1 MMGIETISH
10 LSSDI
15 EDDFKKLRNETVLFT
30 NGLMMIFGVIIL
42 AGVPWYPQ
50 PTWAVL
56 TAFGL
61 FGLAALLW
69 PQRQNFILS
78 ATLQILGF
86 LAAMGIV
93 LVFGQITAV
102 LFLIPLLVGI
112 TLIMFDILP
121 GSLLAVII
129 SLVVIFLPPAFV
141 PQTAYIKPILL
152 IAIWGMFGIV
162 WLVLRPLLIA
172 IERAWNGY
180 ERSLD
185 LLKQS
190 QDLQIKLFETLEDL
204 SKANEQLT
212 RLNQVAHSLRQI
224 AEQERQAKEQFVANV
239 SHELR
244 TPLNMIIGFCENILQ
259 APESYDE
266 PIPQT
271 LMADME
277 VVLRNGLQLS
287 NLIDDVLDLSQV
299 DAGQVAL
306 SKERS
311 SLEELIEE
319 AVIAVRPLYQSKNLS
334 ITMDIPADLPAITC
348 DRTRIREVILN
359 LLSNAGRFTEKGG
372 VWVKARQVDKNLIV
386 SVKDTGPGIARHDQ
400 ELIFKPFK
408 QLELGMQRRHGGTG
422 LGLSISK
429 SFVELHNGKMWI
441 ESEPGQ
447 GATFLFRLPIE
458 ELEAMDTE
466 NVTRWFNPYHPYE
479 KRERPIQFKP
489 SRVLPRLVVVEPGNV
504 LQKLLKRYLSGFEI
518 NAFPDLETA
527 VSDLELVPAQ
537 ALLVNDLHLERS
549 ISDLHRRELPYNIPA
564 ICCFIPGVEEASRSF
579 GVRDYLIKPI
589 SRQAIFEAL
598 EKLETPVKNILI
610 VDDDTD
616 ALQLFR
622 RILVTSGKG
631 YQVFRAMNG
640 RQGLEILRKEAIDVI
655 LLDLVMPEMN
665 GFEFLE
671 EKSRDQLLSSL
682 PVILIS
688 ARDPQGHPIA
698 SDVVAVT
705 RSAGLSTPNI
715 MACIEAFIS
724 ILTPHG
730 PPVDSKAPDTASG

>member
-1 MMGIETISH
+1 MEIETISRM
-10 LSSDI
+10 SSEI
-15 EDDFKKLRNETVLFT
+15 EDTFNKLRHETLLYIDGF
-30 NGLMMIFGVIIL
+30 LVII
-42 AGVPWYPQ
+42 GVLLLSGIPEYRE
-50 PTWAVL
+50 PTWAFL

-61 FGLAALLW
+61 FGLTTLIWLLK
-69 PQRQNFILS
+69 RNFLLS
-78 ATLQILGF
+78 ALLQILGLLF
-86 LAAMGIV
+86 TISIV
-93 LVFGQITAV
+93 LVLGHIPTV
-102 LFLIPLLVGI
+102 LFLLPLLVGI
-112 TLIMFDILP
+112 TLVMF
-121 GSLLAVII
+121 GNMTGAFLAVAI
-129 SLVVIFLPPAFV
+129 SIVVFFLPPVFV
-141 PQTAYIKPILL
+141 PQVSYVKTII
-152 IAIWGMFGIV
+152 IFGIWGIYGIL

-172 IERAWNGY
+172 VERAWNGY

-185 LLKQS
+185 FMKQS
-190 QDLQIKLFETLEDL
+190 QDLQVKLSQTLEDL
-204 SKANEQLT
+204 SGANEQLT
-212 RLNQVAHSLRQI
+212 RLNKVAHSLRQI
-224 AEQERQAKEQFVANV
+224 AEEERHTKEQFVANV

-277 VVLRNGLQLS
+277 VVLRNGFQLS
-287 NLIDDVLDLSQV
+287 QLIDDVLDLSQV

-306 SKERS
+306 SKES
-311 SLEELIEE
+311 SSIKDLVEE

-334 ITMDIPADLPAITC
+334 LTVEIPADLPAINC

-372 VWVKARQVDKNLIV
+372 VWVKAWQEEKNLVV
-386 SVKDTGPGIARHDQ
+386 SVKDTGPGITKQDQ
-400 ELIFKPFK
+400 ELIFKPFR
-408 QLELGMQRRHGGTG
+408 QLEIGIQRRHGGTG

-429 SFVELHNGKMWI
+429 SFVELHHGKMWI
-441 ESEPGQ
+441 ESEQGQ
-447 GATFLFRLPIE
+447 GAMFLFRLPIE
-458 ELEAMDTE
+458 DFDTIDTE

-479 KRERPIQFKP
+479 ERERPMQFKP
-489 SRVLPRLVVVEPGNV
+489 SQILPRLVVVEPENV

-527 VSDLELVPAQ
+527 ISDLELVPAQ
-537 ALLVNDLHLERS
+537 ALLVNSLHLERS

-564 ICCFIPGVEEASRSF
+564 ICCFLPGVEEASRSF

-598 EKLETPVKNILI
+598 EKLEKPIKSILI
-610 VDDDTD
+610 VDDDID

-622 RILVTSGKG
+622 RILITSGKD

-655 LLDLVMPEMN
+655 LLDFMMPEMN
-665 GFEFLE
+665 GYEFLE
-671 EKSRDQLLSSL
+671 EKSRDPLLNNL
-682 PVILIS
+682 PVIVIS

-698 SDVVAVT
+698 SDAIAVT

-715 MACIEAFIS
+715 IACIEAFIS
-724 ILTPHG
+724 ILSPNG
-730 PPVDSKAPDTASG
+730 PPADPMIPETPSG